1 MKLVIVE
8 SPSKAKTINKY
19 LGKDFEVTA
28 TIGHVRDLPKT
39 SLGVDIENGFKP
51 QIKVLS
57 EKKEVIEKIKKSSQ
71 KAKEIYIATD
81 PDREGEAI
89 AEDIA
94 EVITEKNNISA
105 PIKRVLFKEITKDAV
120 NQAIQNPLDINQN
133 LVESQRA
140 RRVLD
145 RIIGYKVSPFLWEKF
160 IDMKDN
166 QYLSAGRVQSVALR
180 IICEREEEINKFTP
194 VDYFN
199 IYATFV
205 GDISKPL
212 NTKLY
217 SVDGKEI
224 KILPEPKDKF
234 KDFDKFI
241 EKYFPIYTQEIA
253 DNLINDIKSYKDY
266 KILDVKSRLQKRAP
280 NPPFITSTLQSEA
293 SKVLK
298 YRPAD
303 TMKLA
308 QQLYEGVELGS
319 EGAVGLITYMRT
331 DSTRISE
338 EFQEKAKEYIIQTYG
353 KEYAEKSEGKKKKST
368 AKVQDAHEA
377 IRPTDLKY
385 TPEYVKP
392 FLDKKLFKLYE
403 LIWNRF
409 IASQMSDAKL
419 EITTVKVGN
428 EKYIFTAS
436 GTVIKFN
443 GFLRLYD
450 EMKEDTNEEDSESN
464 NILPTGLE
472 NNKPLDL
479 DTIESKAS
487 QTKPPARFSESTL
500 IKELEA
506 NGIGRPSTYATIIS
520 TIQKRK
526 YVELKEGK
534 LFPTE
539 LGIKVNNE
547 LIKNLDSIFNV
558 KFTAEMEKE
567 LDEIA
572 DGKLSYVE
580 VLNNFYKPFIKTLQS
595 MSDNKEKIYCEKCGS
610 EMVLKRGRFGQF
622 LACSNYPNCKN
633 IKSLKDIQKSTEP
646 EEPEYIDKKCP
657 QCNGRLLIRLS
668 KFGKFIGCENYPNCK
683 YTEQLTLG
691 IKCPKCNQ
699 GEIVEK
705 YSKNKKLF
713 YGCSRYPDCD
723 FVAWY
728 KPINESCPKGDSNY
742 LIYKKTKKAE
752 IKECPVCHTKI
763 VIENSENNENT
774 NGNE

>member
-19 LGKDFEVTA
+19 LGTDFEVTA
-28 TIGHVRDLPKT
+28 TIGHIRDLPKST
-39 SLGVDIENGFKP
+39 LGVDIENGFKP
-51 QIKVLS
+51 IIKTLPN
-57 EKKEVIEKIKKSSQ
+57 KKEVVEKIKKLTQ

-94 EVITEKNNISA
+94 EVITEKNNTTA

-120 NQAIQNPLDINQN
+120 NNAIQNPLDIDKN

-160 IDMKDN
+160 LNIKDN
-166 QYLSAGRVQSVALR
+166 QSLSAGRVQSVALR
-180 IICEREEEINKFTP
+180 IICEREEEINNFKP

-199 IYATFV
+199 IFATFN
-205 GDISKPL
+205 GDISKSL
-212 NTKLY
+212 TTKLY

-224 KILPEPKDKF
+224 KILPQPIDEF
-234 KDFDKFI
+234 KDINKFT
-241 EKYFPIYTQEIA
+241 EKYFPIYNQEIA
-253 DNLINDIKSYKDY
+253 DKVINEIKSFNDY
-266 KILDVKSRLQKRAP
+266 KILDVKKRQQNRAP
-280 NPPFITSTLQSEA
+280 NPAFITSTLQSEA

-298 YRPAD
+298 FRPAD
-303 TMKLA
+303 TMKYA
-308 QQLYEGVELGS
+308 QQLYEGVELGN

-338 EFQEKAKEYIIQTYG
+338 EFQEKAKEYIIENYG
-353 KEYAEKSEGKKKKST
+353 KEYAEKSEGKKKKSA

-377 IRPTDLKY
+377 IRPTNLKY
-385 TPEYVKP
+385 TPEFVKP
-392 FLDKKLFKLYE
+392 YLDKKLYKLYE

-428 EKYIFTAS
+428 QKFIFTAS

-450 EMKEDTNEEDSESN
+450 EMKEDTNTDDENENN

-472 NNKPLDL
+472 KDKTLNLL
-479 DTIESKAS
+479 ESNYKAS

-520 TIQKRK
+520 TIQKRN
-526 YVELKEGK
+526 YVELKDGK

-539 LGIKVNNE
+539 LGIKVNKE

-567 LDEIA
+567 LDEVA
-572 DGKLSYVE
+572 EGKLSYNQ
-580 VLNNFYKPFIKTLQS
+580 VLTNFYQPFIKTLES
-595 MSDNKEKIYCEKCGS
+595 MNDNKDKIYCEKCGS
-610 EMVLKRGRFGQF
+610 EMILKKGRFGQF
-622 LACSNYPNCKN
+622 LACSNYPNCQN
-633 IKSLKDIQKSTEP
+633 IKSLKEFQKSAVP
-646 EEPEYIDKKCP
+646 EEPEYTGETCP
-657 QCNGRLLIRLS
+657 ECSGRLIIRKS
-668 KFGKFIGCENYPNCK
+668 KFGKFIGCENYPKCK
-683 YTEQLTLG
+683 YTKQLTLG
-691 IKCPKCNQ
+691 IKCPKCGN
-699 GEIVEK
+699 GEVIEK

-713 YGCSRYPDCD
+713 YSCSNYPNCD
-723 FVAWY
+723 FVSWY
-728 KPINESCPKGDSNY
+728 KPINENCPKGDSNY
-742 LIYKKTKKAE
+742 LIYKKTKTSE
-752 IKECPVCHTKI
+752 LKECPVCRTKI
-763 VIENSENNENT
+763 VIENNETTEN
-774 NGNE
+774 G

>member
-234 KDFDKFI
+234 KDFDKFV

-253 DNLINDIKSYKDY
+253 DNLINDIKFYKNY
-266 KILDVKSRLQKRAP
+266 KILDVKSRLQSRTP

-338 EFQEKAKEYIIQTYG
+338 EFQEKAKEYIIKTYG
-353 KEYAEKSEGKKKKST
+353 KEYAEKSEGKKKKSA

-377 IRPTDLKY
+377 IRPTDFKY
-385 TPEYVKP
+385 TPDYVKQY
-392 FLDKKLFKLYE
+392 LDKKLFKLYE

-479 DTIESKAS
+479 DSIESKAS

-547 LIKNLDSIFNV
+547 LVKNLDNIFNV

-595 MSDNKEKIYCEKCGS
+595 MSDNKEKIFCEKCGS
-610 EMVLKRGRFGQF
+610 EMILKRGRFGQF

-633 IKSLKDIQKSTEP
+633 IKSLKDIQKSSEP
-646 EEPEYIDKKCP
+646 EEPEYTDKKCP
-657 QCNGRLLIRLS
+657 QCGGRLLIRSS

-763 VIENSENNENT
+763 VIENQENNENA